1 MLASVPEVAEHAA
14 QGAIARLYQDIRLV
28 TGAELVN
35 LVYRHL
41 ATDPAVLAWAW
52 ATLRPHVVSGLLPA
66 QAAALRAGVEK
77 RNRESLASTGPALP
91 SCATLALP
99 VIRTYCHTNCLN
111 LMALTHLLAVQE
123 PTGTA
128 LPAPAKLAAPAVA
141 ASEKLPA
148 LPPLP
153 GWDALSAHALGIV
166 QRLNQ
171 MAETGQPA
179 VIASLYRHLACWP
192 ALLPAVEGLLLP
204 LERSQSLL
212 AARIATAQD
221 AARLARAQQLVL
233 APPPPAFRN
242 GFEPFL
248 ERLANVTIAKMIP
261 IGCLLLEHAV
271 SAGETHPG

>member
-14 QGAIARLYQDIRLV
+14 QGVIASLYQDIRLV

-52 ATLRPHVVSGLLPA
+52 ATLRPHFISGLLPA
-66 QAAALRAGVEK
+66 QAAALRTGVET
-77 RNRESLASTGPALP
+77 RNRASLADTGPALP

-111 LMALTHLLAVQE
+111 MIALTHLLGGQPPA
-123 PTGTA
+123 GA
-128 LPAPAKLAAPAVA
+128 ASPAPALA

-153 GWDALSAHALGIV
+153 GWDALSAHTLAIV

-171 MAETGQPA
+171 MAETSPPT

-212 AARIATAQD
+212 AARIATAQS
-221 AARLARAQQLVL
+221 AAQLAHAQPLVL
-233 APPPPAFRN
+233 APPP
-242 GFEPFL
+242 
-248 ERLANVTIAKMIP
+248 
-261 IGCLLLEHAV
+261 AV
-271 SAGETHPG
+271 